1 MAASATAKPTKIGAR
16 RDDAPASDVVRR
28 ISSYGNTC
36 GDSERYPKN
45 SQNPCNLL
53 IERATEPNRSQRS
66 QALPRA
72 ARELPACCQS
82 VARPGA
88 RAPPTH
94 QPPKPDQWWE
104 SIPSP

>member
-45 SQNPCNLL
+45 SQKPCNLL
-53 IERATEPNRSQRS
+53 IRARHRAKSLQRCPS
-66 QALPRA
+66 APASCPRA
-72 ARELPACCQS
+72 ARALPAR
-82 VARPGA
+82 ARPRSADASGLQA
-88 RAPPTH
+88 VAVAGEHPY
-94 QPPKPDQWWE
+94 
-104 SIPSP
+104 SLA